1 MRILIYGINFHPEP
15 TGIGKYTGEMTNW
28 LAGRGHEVRV
38 VTAPPFYPQWRVLPG
53 SRAWKYSRERFRLQN
68 GNGNGKTAS
77 GQHAQGPY
85 AEIFRCPIWVPENP
99 KGAKRL
105 LHLASFGLSSVPQ
118 IVRQVRW
125 LPDIVLLVEP
135 TLFCALQTLLVARWS
150 GAKAWLHIQDFEI
163 DAAFELGD
171 FSSSRVRDW
180 ALAVERRMLSVFD
193 RVSAISNR
201 MVDHL
206 CAKGVDPSRRIL
218 FPNWVDTA
226 EIYPLAGPSPF
237 RRELGIAESTVVAL
251 YSGSMGKKQGLDLL
265 VDAARQLSH
274 RPDLRFVFC
283 GEGPGRQISVDNAKD
298 LPNVSLLPVQPAD
311 RLNDLLNLA
320 DIHLLPQLSATAD
333 LVMPSKLTGMM
344 ASGRAIV
351 ATAHPGTQLFGVLEG
366 RGIVTPPGDVDSFVS
381 TLFRLAENLSLREQ
395 LGQEARRYAVSH
407 LGREEILYRFEQSML
422 SACGIPC
429 LEAGTE
435 PFATG
440 KGKLAVEKSP
450 MAVGNIGDD

>member
-180 ALAVERRMLSVFD
+180 ALAVERRMLSVSIGFRQYPIAWSITFAQRESIPPD
-193 RVSAISNR
+193 VYCFLIGWTQLKFIHLRAPVLFEGNSASQSPPSSRFILEAWVRSKDWIFWWMLHASCR
-201 MVDHL
+201 TVPT
-206 CAKGVDPSRRIL
+206 CALFFVGKDPAGR
-218 FPNWVDTA
+218 
-226 EIYPLAGPSPF
+226 YPLITLRTCPMFLCSQ
-237 RRELGIAESTVVAL
+237 S
-251 YSGSMGKKQGLDLL
+251 S
-265 VDAARQLSH
+265 
-274 RPDLRFVFC
+274 RPTD
-283 GEGPGRQISVDNAKD
+283 
-298 LPNVSLLPVQPAD
+298 
-311 RLNDLLNLA
+311 
-320 DIHLLPQLSATAD
+320 
-333 LVMPSKLTGMM
+333 
-344 ASGRAIV
+344 
-351 ATAHPGTQLFGVLEG
+351 
-366 RGIVTPPGDVDSFVS
+366 
-381 TLFRLAENLSLREQ
+381 
-395 LGQEARRYAVSH
+395 
-407 LGREEILYRFEQSML
+407 
-422 SACGIPC
+422 
-429 LEAGTE
+429 
-435 PFATG
+435 
-440 KGKLAVEKSP
+440 
-450 MAVGNIGDD
+450 

>member
-38 VTAPPFYPQWRVLPG
+38 VTAPPFYPQWRVFPR
-53 SRAWKYSRERFRLQN
+53 SRAWKYSRERFRLK
-68 GNGNGKTAS
+68 NGNGKTAN
-77 GQHAQGPY
+77 GHHAQGPD

-99 KGAKRL
+99 KGTKRL
-105 LHLASFGLSSVPQ
+105 FHLASFGLSSLPQ
-118 IVRQVRW
+118 LVRQVRW
-125 LPDIVLLVEP
+125 SPDIVLLVEP
-135 TLFCALQTLLVARWS
+135 TLFCAPQTLLVARWS
-150 GAKAWLHIQDFEI
+150 GAKTWLHIQDFEI

-171 FSSSRVRDW
+171 FSPSRVRDW
-180 ALAVERRMLSVFD
+180 ALAFERRLLSVFD
-193 RVSAISNR
+193 RVSAISDR
-201 MVDHL
+201 MVDRL
-206 CAKGVDPSRRIL
+206 CAKGVDASRRIL
-218 FPNWVDTA
+218 FPNWVDTG
-226 EIYPLAGPSPF
+226 EIYPLAGPSSF
-237 RRELGIAESTVVAL
+237 RRELGITESTVVAL

-265 VDAARQLSH
+265 VDAARKLTH

-283 GEGPGRQISVDNAKD
+283 GEGPGRQISVDIARA

-351 ATAHPGTQLFGVLEG
+351 ATAHPGTQLFGALEG
-366 RGIVTPPGDVDSFVS
+366 RGVVTPPGDLDSFVS
-381 TLFRLAENLSLREQ
+381 TLLQLADDPSLRDR

-407 LGREEILYRFEQSML
+407 LSRDEILHRFEQSML

-429 LEAGTE
+429 SDAGTE
-435 PFATG
+435 PFATE
-440 KGKLAVEKSP
+440 KGKPAVEESP
-450 MAVGNIGDD
+450 MAIGNIGDD

>member
-53 SRAWKYSRERFRLQN
+53 SSAWKYSRERFRLQN
-68 GNGNGKTAS
+68 GNGKTAS
-77 GQHAQGPY
+77 GQRAQGPH

-105 LHLASFGLSSVPQ
+105 FHLASFGLSSVPQ
-118 IVRQVRW
+118 IARQVRW

-171 FSSSRVRDW
+171 FSSPRVRDW
-180 ALAVERRMLSVFD
+180 ALAVERRMLSAFD

-201 MVDHL
+201 MVDRL

-218 FPNWVDTA
+218 FPNWVDTG
-226 EIYPLAGPSPF
+226 EIYLLAGPSPF
-237 RRELGIAESTVVAL
+237 RRELDIAESTVVAL

-265 VDAARQLSH
+265 VNAARQLSH

-351 ATAHPGTQLFGVLEG
+351 ATAHPGTQLFGALEG
-366 RGIVTPPGDVDSFVS
+366 RGIVTPPGDLDSFVS
-381 TLFRLAENLSLREQ
+381 TLLRLAENLSLRER

-407 LGREEILYRFEQSML
+407 LSRDEILYRFEQSML
-422 SACGIPC
+422 RACGIPS
-429 LEAGTE
+429 LDAETE
-435 PFATG
+435 PFATE

-450 MAVGNIGDD
+450 MAIGNIGDD

>member
-1 MRILIYGINFHPEP
+1 
-15 TGIGKYTGEMTNW
+15 
-28 LAGRGHEVRV
+28 
-38 VTAPPFYPQWRVLPG
+38 
-53 SRAWKYSRERFRLQN
+53 
-68 GNGNGKTAS
+68 
-77 GQHAQGPY
+77 
-85 AEIFRCPIWVPENP
+85 
-99 KGAKRL
+99 
-105 LHLASFGLSSVPQ
+105 
-118 IVRQVRW
+118 
-125 LPDIVLLVEP
+125 
-135 TLFCALQTLLVARWS
+135 
-150 GAKAWLHIQDFEI
+150 
-163 DAAFELGD
+163 
-171 FSSSRVRDW
+171 
-180 ALAVERRMLSVFD
+180 
-193 RVSAISNR
+193 
-201 MVDHL
+201 MVDRL

-218 FPNWVDTA
+218 FPNWVDTG

-351 ATAHPGTQLFGVLEG
+351 ATAHPGTQLFGALEG

-381 TLFRLAENLSLREQ
+381 TLLRLTENLSLRER
-395 LGQEARRYAVSH
+395 LGQEARTYAVSH

-429 LEAGTE
+429 LDAGTE
-435 PFATG
+435 PFATE
-440 KGKLAVEKSP
+440 KRKLTVEKSP
-450 MAVGNIGDD
+450 MAIGNIGDD